1 MLCPV
6 IYISIIFAYSMFNSV
21 LVCHRSDAEDCSH
34 DGLSYVLF
42 WGAYGQV
49 VMVFEDPVTPQIF
62 YVL

>member
-1 MLCPV
+1 
-6 IYISIIFAYSMFNSV
+6 MFNSV